1 MTKSLLEEAGAI
13 ARSFA
18 RERVLPRA
26 RELERHGGAPGPG
39 GLAGKGGAGAG
50 SAGGQAAE
58 SAGGVGPPLVALM
71 RELAEALG
79 LPELAREAARDP
91 AANEG
96 LLATPELSG
105 TLLHELTRAL
115 PGFAL
120 SFGASLGLCG
130 QSLLRRGTP
139 AQRERWAAPVLGF
152 SRIGCWGLTEPEAG
166 SDAFA
171 LRTMARRLP
180 DGGFSLSGEKA
191 FITNAPIADVFVVYA
206 RLSGAPHDGEI
217 RPFVLERGDAGL
229 TTGQP
234 LEKMGM
240 RASPTGSVYLDD
252 VRVPADR
259 LLGDAEESG
268 KRAAIET
275 LLGERAGLSGMA
287 LAIVEESLQL
297 ATAYAR
303 ERKQFGQAIAQF
315 QAVQLRLARM
325 YAAQETIRALLDRG
339 RALARSGDATLAYFC
354 AAKYTAS
361 TLATECALEAVQIL
375 GGNGYTADYRV
386 EGLARDAK
394 LLEIGG
400 GTSDIQLLAVARELL
415 R

>member
-1 MTKSLLEEAGAI
+1 MPMDTLIEEAVRI

-26 RELERHGGAPGPG
+26 KELEHDGGAPG
-39 GLAGKGGAGAG
+39 
-50 SAGGQAAE
+50 
-58 SAGGVGPPLVALM
+58 GPLPLRALM
-71 RELAEALG
+71 GELAEALG
-79 LPELAREAARDP
+79 LPELAREAAADP
-91 AANEG
+91 ASNEA
-96 LLATPELSG
+96 LLSSPELTG
-105 TLLHELTRAL
+105 ALLHELTRAL

-130 QSLLRRGTP
+130 QSLLRRGSA
-139 AQRERWAAPVLGF
+139 AQRERWAAPVMSF
-152 SRIGCWGLTEPEAG
+152 SRIGCWALTEPEAG

-171 LRTMARRLP
+171 LRTSARRV
-180 DGGFSLSGEKA
+180 DGGGFVLSGEKA
-191 FITNAPIADVFVVYA
+191 FITNAPIADVFVVFA
-206 RLSGAPHDGEI
+206 RVAGGSHDGAI

-229 TTGQP
+229 STGRP

-240 RASPTGSVYLDD
+240 RASPTGSIYLDE
-252 VRVPADR
+252 VRIGEDR
-259 LLGDAEESG
+259 LLGDPDESG
-268 KRAAIET
+268 KRAAMMT
-275 LLGERAGLSGMA
+275 LMGERAGLAGMA
-287 LAIVEESLQL
+287 LGIVEESLQL
-297 ATAYAR
+297 AAAYAK
-303 ERKQFGQAIAQF
+303 ERKQFGQPIAQF

-325 YAAQETIRALLDRG
+325 YAAQETVRALIDRG
-339 RALARSGDATLAYFC
+339 KRLAQSGDASLAYFC

-361 TLATECALEAVQIL
+361 SLATECALEAVQIL

-415 R
+415 SAP

>member
-1 MTKSLLEEAGAI
+1 MAEGAGRAEASVLEEAARI
-13 ARSFA
+13 ARTFA
-18 RERVLPRA
+18 RDRLLPRVRA
-26 RELERHGGAPGPG
+26 LEGQGGAGPAGGAPD
-39 GLAGKGGAGAG
+39 GLAG
-50 SAGGQAAE
+50 
-58 SAGGVGPPLVALM
+58 LM
-71 RELAEALG
+71 RELAAALG
-79 LPELAREAARDP
+79 LPELAAQAARDTG
-91 AANEG
+91 ANG
-96 LLATPELSG
+96 ALLSNPELTSA
-105 TLLHELTRAL
+105 LLYELTRVL

-130 QSLLRRGTP
+130 QSLLRRGTA

-152 SRIGCWGLTEPEAG
+152 AKIGCWALTEPEAG
-166 SDAFA
+166 SDAFS
-171 LRTMARRLP
+171 LRASAERLP

-191 FITNAPIADVFVVYA
+191 FITNAPLADVLVVFA
-206 RLSGAPHDGEI
+206 RIKGAPHDGEI

-229 TTGQP
+229 STSPP

-240 RASPTGSVYLDD
+240 RSSPTGSIHLEE
-252 VRVPADR
+252 VRVPGDR
-259 LLGDAEESG
+259 LLGDPDESG
-268 KRAAIET
+268 KRAALET
-275 LLGERAGLSGMA
+275 LLGERAGLAAMA
-287 LAIVEESLQL
+287 LAIIEESLLL
-297 ATAYAR
+297 ATAYAK
-303 ERKQFGQAIAQF
+303 ERRQFGQPIAQF

-325 YAAQETIRALLDRG
+325 YAAQETVRALLERG
-339 RALARSGDATLAYFC
+339 RRLVESGGATLAYFC

-361 TLATECALEAVQIL
+361 TLATECALEAVQVL